1 MLMGLAPSPPQ
12 NQELSY
18 FCALAETVPSINNAV
33 PFILCL
39 VVWVSPFSRP
49 SSVVLISVKPLYR
62 PLNRTGV
69 SRFLA
74 VPLHCETCH
83 GGSTFAL
90 KELNLDSSDWALQ
103 GDQVCP
109 SESSLLLTAPGI
121 LSGCHFLVTYSVFLN

>member
-12 NQELSY
+12 NQELSN

-39 VVWVSPFSRP
+39 GVRVSPFSGP
-49 SSVVLISVKPLYR
+49 SSVVLISVTPLRR

-69 SRFLA
+69 LRFLA
-74 VPLHCETCH
+74 VPLHCETRH
-83 GGSTFAL
+83 GGITFAFN
-90 KELNLDSSDWALQ
+90 ELNLDSSDWALQ

-109 SESSLLLTAPGI
+109 SASSLLLAAPAI